1 VIDMHAHI
9 VTIGDELL
17 IGQVVNTNQAHIAE
31 QLNLIGI
38 PVDRMTTIGDNQE
51 EIMNALRATWQPAC
65 VSIVTGGLGPTH
77 DDVTKQAAARFFSC
91 GLVSSPSVRANIV
104 RLYARRNL
112 PWSPSAEEQTMVPEK
127 AEIIPNPVGSAP
139 CLYFHEHDRH
149 LFILPGVPFEM
160 REIMEHGIIPLLQPL
175 VHGSVILH
183 RTLRTTGITESM
195 LAQRLGDMGAWIGQ
209 ATLAFLPAPTG
220 VRLRITARE
229 ETEARAGKTIEQ
241 IEDIIRERAGRFIY
255 GIDNEE
261 LEEIIGRLLTSRGL
275 RIAVAESCTGGLIA
289 NRLTNVS
296 GSSAYFERGV
306 VTYSNRS
313 KVEMLGVPESLLKEH
328 GAVSREVA
336 EAMALGI
343 RRVAGTD
350 IGLSTTGIAGPTGGT
365 EEKPVGLLWIGH
377 ADAGGS
383 VALKFQF
390 GDERLRFKER
400 ASQAALELVRRKLLR
415 VE

>member
-1 VIDMHAHI
+1 MHAHI
-9 VTIGDELL
+9 ITIGDELL
-17 IGQVVNTNQAHIAE
+17 IGQVVNTNQAYIAE

-38 PVDRMTTIGDNQE
+38 PVGRMTTIGDDEQTIIE
-51 EIMNALRATWQPAC
+51 AIRAAWEPASVC
-65 VSIVTGGLGPTH
+65 IVTGGLGPTH
-77 DDVTKQAAARFFSC
+77 DDVTKKAACRYFSC
-91 GLVSSPSVRANIV
+91 GLVSDPGVRANIV

-139 CLYFHEHDRH
+139 CLHFHEHDRH

-160 REIMEHGIIPLLQPL
+160 REIIDGGIIPILRPL
-175 VHGSVILH
+175 VHGSVIRH

-195 LAQRLGDMGAWIGQ
+195 LAQRLGDITSWIGH

-229 ETEARAGKTIEQ
+229 QTDAEAERIIEQ
-241 IEDIIRERAGRFIY
+241 AETVIRERAGRFIY

-261 LEEIIGRLLTSRGL
+261 LEEIIGRLLTSHGMRL
-275 RIAVAESCTGGLIA
+275 AVAESCTGGFIA
-289 NRLTNVS
+289 NRITNVN
-296 GSSAYFERGV
+296 GSSAYFDRGI
-306 VTYSNRS
+306 VTYSNES
-313 KVEMLGVPESLLKEH
+313 KVEMLGVTEVLLKEH

-336 EAMALGI
+336 EAMAIGI

-365 EEKPVGLLWIGH
+365 EEKPVGLLWIGY
-377 ADAGGS
+377 ADVTGS
-383 VALKFQF
+383 LAVKFQF

-400 ASQAALELVRRKLLR
+400 ASQAALELVRRKLLKI
-415 VE
+415 E